1 MDTTL
6 SHQKAQS
13 YLRQRNMLAMVC
25 CSLIALV
32 LWSFI
37 ALSGKKENYILVPS
51 VSGPLRI
58 DSTGV
63 SREYLEVVTR
73 DAANLILN
81 RSPAGLDY
89 WMTEILNLVHP
100 SAYGRMKAEMLK
112 LVTDLKGSSV
122 SQSFSP
128 TKYLVDPK
136 ALTSTIE
143 GELRTY
149 VGTQEVSRA
158 RHIWRIRWDYTGLRL
173 SMLSFD
179 QIMKDDPAAKD
190 ILAN

>member
-1 MDTTL
+1 MDITV
-6 SHQKAQS
+6 SHQRAQA
-13 YLRQRNMLAMVC
+13 YLRQRNMLAFVC
-25 CSLIALV
+25 CGLLALS

-37 ALSGKKENYILVPS
+37 ALSGKKAQYILVPT
-51 VSGPLRI
+51 VSSPLKI

-89 WMTEILNLVHP
+89 WMSEILGLVHP
-100 SAYGRMKAEMLK
+100 SSYGRMKAEMLK

-128 TKYLVDPK
+128 TKYVVDPK

-158 RHIWRIRWDYTGLRL
+158 RHIWRIRWNYTGLRL

-179 QIMKDDPAAKD
+179 QVMKEDPAAKD
-190 ILAN
+190 LLAN